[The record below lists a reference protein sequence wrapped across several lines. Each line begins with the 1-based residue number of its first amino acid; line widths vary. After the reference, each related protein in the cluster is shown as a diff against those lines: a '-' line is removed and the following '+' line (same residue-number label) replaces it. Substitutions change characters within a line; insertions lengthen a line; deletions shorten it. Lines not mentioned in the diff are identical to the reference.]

1 MRASSLRRDIGG
13 KTVRLDGVGH
23 GSQLVGREAGLSS
36 KVLAW
41 RPPARG
47 LRPVRVI
54 LRQIDQIVQIAGR
67 QHHQGISLRVMR
79 QDVPR
84 SRPYPVKVR
93 QIMGTVGIRVLLL
106 Q

>member
-1 MRASSLRRDIGG
+1 
-13 KTVRLDGVGH
+13 
-23 GSQLVGREAGLSS
+23 
-36 KVLAW
+36 
-41 RPPARG
+41 
-47 LRPVRVI
+47 VI

-79 QDVPR
+79 QDVPC
-84 SRPYPVKVR
+84 SRPYPVEVR